1 MEFIIG
7 ILTII
12 IIVLGYINWNL
23 LRKLERFE
31 EYVESFSST
40 VSSISAQL
48 KEVDNSGMFESDD
61 EIGWFFKE
69 IKNLGDRLDQY
80 RLK

>member
-1 MEFIIG
+1 MEYIIG
-7 ILTII
+7 SLILII
-12 IIVLGYINWNL
+12 AVLGYINWNL

-31 EYVESFSST
+31 DYVESLSST
-40 VSSISAQL
+40 ISLIITQL

-69 IKNLGDRLDQY
+69 IKNLGDRLEQY

>member
-1 MEFIIG
+1 MEYIIG
-7 ILTII
+7 SLILII
-12 IIVLGYINWNL
+12 TVLGYINWNL

-31 EYVESFSST
+31 DYVESLSST
-40 VSSISAQL
+40 ISLITTQL

-69 IKNLGDRLDQY
+69 IKNLGDRLEQY

>member
-1 MEFIIG
+1 MEYIVG
-7 ILTII
+7 ILSLI

-31 EYVESFSST
+31 DYIEGLSST
-40 VSSISAQL
+40 ISSISGQL

-69 IKNLGDRLDQY
+69 IKNLGNRLDQY

>member
-7 ILTII
+7 ILILII
-12 IIVLGYINWNL
+12 SVLGYINWNL
-23 LRKLERFE
+23 LKKLEWFE
-31 EYVESFSST
+31 DYVESLSST
-40 VSSISAQL
+40 ISLISTQL

-69 IKNLGDRLDQY
+69 IKNLGDRLEQY

>member
-1 MEFIIG
+1 MEYIVGVLVLIIV
-7 ILTII
+7 
-12 IIVLGYINWNL
+12 VLGYINWNL
-23 LRKLERFE
+23 LRKLEKFE
-31 EYVESFSST
+31 DYIENLSGT
-40 VSSISAQL
+40 IASISTQL

-69 IKNLGDRLDQY
+69 IKNLGDRLEQY

>member
-1 MEFIIG
+1 MEYIIG
-7 ILTII
+7 VLVLII
-12 IIVLGYINWNL
+12 VVLGYINWNL
-23 LRKLERFE
+23 LRKLEKFE
-31 EYVESFSST
+31 DYIENLSGT
-40 VSSISAQL
+40 IASISTQL

-69 IKNLGDRLDQY
+69 IKNLGDRLEQY

>member
-1 MEFIIG
+1 MEYIVG
-7 ILTII
+7 ILSLI

-23 LRKLERFE
+23 LRKLEWFE
-31 EYVESFSST
+31 DYIEGLSST
-40 VSSISAQL
+40 ISSISGQL

-69 IKNLGDRLDQY
+69 IKNLGNRLDQY